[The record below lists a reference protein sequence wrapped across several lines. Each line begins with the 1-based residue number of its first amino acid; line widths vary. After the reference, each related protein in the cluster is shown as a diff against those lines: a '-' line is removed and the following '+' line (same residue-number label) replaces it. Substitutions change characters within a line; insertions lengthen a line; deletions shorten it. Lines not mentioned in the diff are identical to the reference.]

1 MTQKRIWPVL
11 LSGGV
16 GARLWPV
23 SRAAMPKQLI
33 SLTEAATMLQAT
45 AARCADGAR
54 YHPPLVVAS
63 AAHAATIG
71 DQLAGIG
78 AAPGALILE
87 PVARNTAPAI
97 ALAALEVLRQDP
109 AGLMLVM
116 PSDHHIA
123 RPEVLQAAV
132 ATALPLA
139 EAGWLVT
146 FGITPDHPATGYGYI
161 EIGDV
166 LAVGVNKVVKFVEKP
181 DVATATRWLVEG
193 RHAWNGGIFLMR
205 ADVLL
210 EELAQHA
217 PAMRD
222 ACQRAFAAARR
233 DGTTIT
239 PDAAIFAGCPADS
252 IDYAV
257 FEHAARVAVVPVAMG
272 WSDIGSWDALRD
284 LGPADGDGN
293 VSSGNVIAVDTQRC
307 LLRSDGPILAT
318 IGVHDLVIVATA
330 DAVLVS
336 AAGQTQGVRKIVDR
350 LAGDAALVHPRVESF
365 AGGALRRLTEGDG
378 VRVYEIA
385 IDAGASWKAPAARV
399 TVIAGAAEVAGKRL
413 ASADTVAG
421 DIIVSAS
428 GARLLIVESVVK
440 GAV

>member
-1 MTQKRIWPVL
+1 
-11 LSGGV
+11 
-16 GARLWPV
+16 
-23 SRAAMPKQLI
+23 
-33 SLTEAATMLQAT
+33 
-45 AARCADGAR
+45 
-54 YHPPLVVAS
+54 
-63 AAHAATIG
+63 
-71 DQLAGIG
+71 
-78 AAPGALILE
+78 
-87 PVARNTAPAI
+87 
-97 ALAALEVLRQDP
+97 
-109 AGLMLVM
+109 MLVM

-181 DVATATRWLVEG
+181 DVTTATRWLVEG

-257 FEHAARVAVVPVAMG
+257 FERAERVAVVPVAMG

-284 LGPADGDGN
+284 LGPADGDG
-293 VSSGNVIAVDTQRC
+293 
-307 LLRSDGPILAT
+307 
-318 IGVHDLVIVATA
+318 
-330 DAVLVS
+330 
-336 AAGQTQGVRKIVDR
+336 
-350 LAGDAALVHPRVESF
+350 
-365 AGGALRRLTEGDG
+365 
-378 VRVYEIA
+378 
-385 IDAGASWKAPAARV
+385 
-399 TVIAGAAEVAGKRL
+399 
-413 ASADTVAG
+413 
-421 DIIVSAS
+421 
-428 GARLLIVESVVK
+428 
-440 GAV
+440 